1 MQRFRIPL
9 ALLLGLGAAAA
20 SVLAGAE
27 GQLETTSALRV
38 TADLGV
44 GERLSAAVI
53 EEVQVDAAAVPRDYD
68 VEVEQMLGRQVAV
81 PIPAGALIHPE
92 QLVGPG
98 LLAGQDPGTV
108 AVPVRPADPA
118 MVALLTPGQRVDVLA
133 SSDTLERGSS
143 SQLVATAA
151 PVLWTPRDDSETWL
165 PSGTEPGGVV
175 ILAVDPA
182 TAESIAEATQEGRLH
197 LSLRGTVEPSGP
209 ADRQRGPPG
218 VQLEE
223 LDEPELEAPAFEACA
238 PDAALLAPAPEP
250 DFSEELLELPDD
262 PSALERFE
270 ESVPALDAARE
281 SVR

>member
-1 MQRFRIPL
+1 MRPPRVNRRLRGPGLPRWVQRFRIPL

-209 ADRQRGPPG
+209 ADRQRGPAG
-218 VQLEE
+218 G
-223 LDEPELEAPAFEACA
+223 
-238 PDAALLAPAPEP
+238 
-250 DFSEELLELPDD
+250 
-262 PSALERFE
+262 SAGG
-270 ESVPALDAARE
+270 AR
-281 SVR
+281 